1 MSPMRRSIRGALA
14 GLAVAGCGAHVQVG
28 ATYTPDGY
36 GGYHVRWDPPRPRRE
51 YQPAPRR
58 GYEWA
63 AGYWRVVG
71 SQWQWV
77 AGHHVPARPGLSWAH
92 ATWELDPD
100 GVWAFVPGHYVQLA
114 PVPAAPSFEE
124 GLPPPPMGRP
134 PAGTPPPAHPNPVP
148 SPPPAAPKP
157 PA

>member
-1 MSPMRRSIRGALA
+1 MRRSFWGALI

-28 ATYTPDGY
+28 ATYMPDGY
-36 GGYHVRWDPPRPRRE
+36 GGYHVRWDPPRPRHER
-51 YQPAPRR
+51 QPPTRK

-77 AGHHVPARPGLSWAH
+77 SGHHVPARPGLAWAH

-114 PVPAAPSFEE
+114 SPGPAGPAFEE

-134 PAGTPPPAHPNPVP
+134 PAGTPPPSHPNPP
-148 SPPPAAPKP
+148 PMPPAPPKP

>member
-1 MSPMRRSIRGALA
+1 MTRSIWGALLCCA
-14 GLAVAGCGAHVQVG
+14 LAGCGAHVQVG
-28 ATYTPDGY
+28 ATYVPDGY
-36 GGYHVRWDPPRPRRE
+36 GGYHVRWDPPRPKRE
-51 YQPAPRR
+51 HFPAPRK

-71 SQWQWV
+71 TQWQWV
-77 AGHHVPARPGLSWAH
+77 AGHHVPARPGLAWSH

-114 PVPAAPSFEE
+114 PAPSRPFEE
-124 GLPPPPMGRP
+124 GLPPPALGRP
-134 PAGTPPPAHPNPVP
+134 PAGTPPPAHPNP
-148 SPPPAAPKP
+148 PPPSQPAPPPAPKP